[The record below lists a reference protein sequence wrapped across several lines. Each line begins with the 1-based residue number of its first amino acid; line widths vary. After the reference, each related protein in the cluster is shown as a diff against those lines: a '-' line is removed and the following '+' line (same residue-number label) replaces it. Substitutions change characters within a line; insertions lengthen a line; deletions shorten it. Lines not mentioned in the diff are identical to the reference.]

1 MLTFFQ
7 SLDLLHTQAKS
18 YLSAYDY
25 PWEGLAGLKEFLR
38 GFGTTLP
45 SQEYDELDH
54 GVRVHKTARVAPT
67 ACLLPPCIVGA
78 NTEIRHGAYL
88 RGGVLV
94 GENCVVGNSTEI
106 KNSILFDGAK
116 APHFNYVGDSILGFN
131 AHLGAGCVLSNV
143 KSDRSSITVRK
154 GEESLQTGLQK
165 LGAIVGDYAE
175 IGCNSVL
182 NPGSV
187 VGKRAT
193 VYPLSSVRGFVPE
206 NCIWKNGVIERK
218 RGYQV

>member
-7 SLDLLHTQAKS
+7 SLDLSHTQAKS

-54 GVRVHKTARVAPT
+54 GVWVHKTARVAPT

-143 KSDRSSITVRK
+143 KSDRSPITVRK

-218 RGYQV
+218 RGYRI